1 MFVWPHGIHV
11 DRDGNVWVTDARAP
25 TPAELTQFPG
35 EAQKG
40 SVVVKFN
47 PEGQVPLGKPGIRGN
62 PPDALTE
69 PTDVTTDPVNGDIY
83 VAESLTRL
91 RRQGRSARG
100 SVATRMNMP
109 SPSSGGGDT
118 PSSS

>member
-1 MFVWPHGIHV
+1 MG
-11 DRDGNVWVTDARAP
+11 DRRTCPD
-25 TPAELTQFPG
+25 PAELTQFPG

>member
-1 MFVWPHGIHV
+1 MG
-11 DRDGNVWVTDARAP
+11 DRRTCPD
-25 TPAELTQFPG
+25 PAELTQFPG

-47 PEGQVPLGKPGIRGN
+47 PEGQVLMTLGKPGIRGN